1 MKKEQIDWQAY
12 REDLAASLSNER
24 LWANGYTGAHN
35 PHIAN
40 MAHYETEIKQI
51 DAGEY
56 DEIISL
62 HSEDPEYFDDFQNT
76 INVL

>member
-12 REDLAASLSNER
+12 RKDLVATLSNER
-24 LWANGYTGAHN
+24 LWANGYTGGHN

-40 MAHYETEIKQI
+40 IVNYEAEIKQI

-56 DEIISL
+56 DEIISA
-62 HSEDPEYFDDFQNT
+62 HSDVLEYFNDFQNT
-76 INVL
+76 INV